1 MSLPDLGTVPGFLN
15 CESACLTML
24 PPLECVVGT
33 ATPLHNLLGTSD
45 AAAGSSFDEL
55 YIIKEE
61 LGRGAFSVVY
71 CALRKADETEVA
83 VKVIRKCE
91 LGGGQGGA
99 SSMASERR
107 LRDEMRA
114 LAALRHPGIITL
126 HGTFEDEHD
135 LLIVTEKV
143 EGGELFDRIVASGRF
158 SEQQARQLMAQLL
171 AAVAHM
177 HSQGV
182 VHRDL
187 KPENLLLTSS
197 DPDDW
202 GLKVSDLG
210 LVKICEGSE
219 AGEEYE
225 GSEAAVDG
233 VTAAMARMRAT
244 TVCGSGYY
252 IAPEIYWRCG
262 HGYGA
267 PVSPP
272 LPPPPLPPPPQP
284 PPQPPPPSPPP
295 GRCVVLR
302 RRALHP
308 AMWLATVGH
317 RCDPQ
322 PLRPSLVARALPACD
337 VGRHRPAR
345 QGPHLKHVDD

>member
-1 MSLPDLGTVPGFLN
+1 
-15 CESACLTML
+15 ML
-24 PPLECVVGT
+24 PHQLECVVGT
-33 ATPLHNLLGTSD
+33 ATPLHSLLSTGD
-45 AAAGSSFDEL
+45 ATDRAASFDDL
-55 YIIKEE
+55 YIVKEE

-71 CALRKADETEVA
+71 CALRKEDGAEVA

-91 LGGGQGGA
+91 LSA
-99 SSMASERR
+99 DSSMASERR

-114 LAALRHPGIITL
+114 LAALRHPGIIRL

-143 EGGELFDRIVASGRF
+143 EGGELFDRIVANGRF
-158 SEQQARQLMAQLL
+158 SEQQAQQLMAQLL

-219 AGEEYE
+219 IGEECE

-233 VTAAMARMRAT
+233 VTAAMGRMRAT

-267 PVSPP
+267 PVDVRR
-272 LPPPPLPPPPQP
+272 
-284 PPQPPPPSPPP
+284 PSPGPYSNPSPNRGAWRAVRPRGSDLASPRRSGLAASCFTSCCVARHRGTPVRSQTPP
-295 GRCVVLR
+295 TLVRGVCPSRLR
-302 RRALHP
+302 RGESSAS
-308 AMWLATVGH
+308 
-317 RCDPQ
+317 
-322 PLRPSLVARALPACD
+322 PSRISSAAC
-337 VGRHRPAR
+337 
-345 QGPHLKHVDD
+345 